1 LDNRNRT
8 EFGLVLDAERLA
20 AAAARSLAD
29 GVSPDPESWA
39 RLQALA
45 AKVLVPATEQSH
57 LTGAGTLASDNE

>member
-1 LDNRNRT
+1 MDDQCQT
-8 EFGLVLDAERLA
+8 ELTVVLAAERLA

-45 AKVLVPATEQSH
+45 AKVLVPATAQSH
-57 LTGAGTLASDNE
+57 LMGAGALASDNE

>member
-1 LDNRNRT
+1 LDDQNRT
-8 EFGLVLDAERLA
+8 HLPVVAKAERLA

-39 RLQALA
+39 RLQVLA

-57 LTGAGTLASDNE
+57 LLGAGALASDNE